1 MQILIVIITLM
12 VIIIGLI
19 LNRITLYSIRKNTER
34 AKDIATI
41 MQHTLNENNY
51 VIRLNLKTRLASNL
65 FGNFLSGDGI
75 SYEESLD
82 YIHPDD
88 KHIYMAFMNRL
99 VKGAKAAECTFRWDR
114 STKEHKH
121 DWRYLR
127 DVGIVEFDAEDKKK
141 PINFYCTLYDQTEQV
156 LQEKEELELTDRYR
170 KLFEQSIVG
179 QAFFDKEGRLLTTN
193 KKLREILKFEGD
205 EDPFYYRYPIFNIPD
220 FRFITYKD
228 ERDDLYFCT
237 RTIIFER
244 HVDCY
249 TEIRLHPIFNNNK
262 QLEMFT
268 LYIRDITQ
276 EREQYHQYKK
286 NEAQI
291 QRTNKEIEELENE
304 LKYLME
310 NVEMRFFRAS
320 FIKREI
326 IFYKEMSVPER
337 KMSFEELTESVLELP
352 FKKEGKTI
360 DEYFSKQQTM
370 LLNTKPFFVK
380 EGQKPEWH
388 FVDCIPFFNKEGK
401 LIGTYGVVRNISKLI
416 EKQELLKEETE
427 RANQSGLRKSAFLAN
442 MSHEI
447 RTPLNAI
454 VGFSEVLHMLG
465 TDEERAQIINV
476 INNNCEMLLRLVND
490 ILALSSMESGGI
502 KVEPAKT
509 DFAKSFNSMAISLK
523 NRVQNP
529 AIEFISESPYPTF
542 ITTIDGGRIQQVVT
556 NFVTNAIKYTKKGHI
571 KIGYEKQVRHDTD
584 GLYIYCEDTGSGIPK
599 EHQKK
604 VFDRFVKLNDFVQGT
619 GLGLSICKAI
629 IDNCNGE
636 IGVTSEG
643 KGCGSTFWFWIPC
656 KEETTI

>member
-1 MQILIVIITLM
+1 
-12 VIIIGLI
+12 
-19 LNRITLYSIRKNTER
+19 
-34 AKDIATI
+34 
-41 MQHTLNENNY
+41 
-51 VIRLNLKTRLASNL
+51 
-65 FGNFLSGDGI
+65 
-75 SYEESLD
+75 
-82 YIHPDD
+82 
-88 KHIYMAFMNRL
+88 MNRL

-127 DVGIVEFDAEDKKK
+127 DVGIVEFDAEDKNK

-276 EREQYHQYKK
+276 E
-286 NEAQI
+286 
-291 QRTNKEIEELENE
+291 
-304 LKYLME
+304 

-326 IFYKEMSVPER
+326 IFYKEMSVPEK
-337 KMSFEELTESVLELP
+337 KMTFDELTESVLELP

-360 DEYFSKQQTM
+360 DEYFSKKQTM

-427 RANQSGLRKSAFLAN
+427 RANQSGFQ
-442 MSHEI
+442 
-447 RTPLNAI
+447 
-454 VGFSEVLHMLG
+454 
-465 TDEERAQIINV
+465 DCERV
-476 INNNCEMLLRLVND
+476 H
-490 ILALSSMESGGI
+490 
-502 KVEPAKT
+502 
-509 DFAKSFNSMAISLK
+509 SL
-523 NRVQNP
+523 
-529 AIEFISESPYPTF
+529 PT
-542 ITTIDGGRIQQVVT
+542 
-556 NFVTNAIKYTKKGHI
+556 
-571 KIGYEKQVRHDTD
+571 
-584 GLYIYCEDTGSGIPK
+584 
-599 EHQKK
+599 
-604 VFDRFVKLNDFVQGT
+604 
-619 GLGLSICKAI
+619 
-629 IDNCNGE
+629 
-636 IGVTSEG
+636 
-643 KGCGSTFWFWIPC
+643 
-656 KEETTI
+656 

>member
-1 MQILIVIITLM
+1 METLIAILTLM
-12 VIIIGLI
+12 VIIIGVI

-156 LQEKEELELTDRYR
+156 LLEKEELELTDRYR

-286 NEAQI
+286 NEAEI
-291 QRTNKEIEELENE
+291 QRTNKEIEKYENE

-310 NVEMRFFRAS
+310 NIEMRFFRAS
-320 FIKREI
+320 LNDREI
-326 IFYKEMSVPER
+326 VFYKEMSVPER
-337 KMSFEELTESVLELP
+337 KMSFEELTENVINLP
-352 FKKEGKTI
+352 FKKEEI
-360 DEYFSKQQTM
+360 SVDEYFREQRTM
-370 LLNTKPFFVK
+370 LLHAKPFFK
-380 EGQKPEWH
+380 DNSETEWH
-388 FVDCIPFFNKEGK
+388 FADSVPFFDKEGK
-401 LIGTYGVVRNISKLI
+401 LIGTYGVVRNITKLI
-416 EKQELLKEETE
+416 NKQELLKEETE

-454 VGFSEVLHMLG
+454 VGFSEVLAMLG

-476 INNNCEMLLRLVND
+476 INNNCDMLLRLVND
-490 ILALSSMESGGI
+490 ILALSSLESGGI

-542 ITTIDGGRIQQVVT
+542 ITTIDDGRIQQVVT

>member
-1 MQILIVIITLM
+1 MEILIAILTLM
-12 VIIIGLI
+12 VIIIGVI

-51 VIRLNLKTRLASNL
+51 VIRLNLKNRLADNL
-65 FGNFLSGDGI
+65 FGEFLPHDGMT
-75 SYEESLD
+75 YEESLN
-82 YIHPDD
+82 YIHPED
-88 KHIYMAFMNRL
+88 KHIYMAFMNQL
-99 VKGAKAAECTFRWDR
+99 VKGAKAAECMFRWDR

-127 DVGIVEFDAEDKKK
+127 DLGIVEYDEQDKKK
-141 PINFYCTLYDQTEQV
+141 PINFYCTLYDQTEQM
-156 LQEKEELELTDRYR
+156 LLEKEELELTDRYR
-170 KLFEQSIVG
+170 RLFEHSIIG
-179 QAFFDKEGRLLTTN
+179 QAFYDKEGNLLTSN
-193 KKLREILKFEGD
+193 KKLREILKFEGED
-205 EDPFYYRYPIFNIPD
+205 DPFYHRYPLFDIPD

-228 ERDDLYFCT
+228 EKEDLYFCT
-237 RTIIFER
+237 RTVVTER
-244 HVDCY
+244 HVDCF
-249 TEIRLHPIFNNNK
+249 TEIRLHPIYNNDN

-268 LYIRDITQ
+268 LYIKDITQ

-286 NEAQI
+286 NEAEI
-291 QRTNKEIEELENE
+291 QRTNKEIEKYENE

-310 NVEMRFFRAS
+310 NIEMRFFRAS
-320 FIKREI
+320 FIDREI
-326 IFYKEMSVPER
+326 TFYKEMSVPER
-337 KMSFEELTESVLELP
+337 KMTFQEIKESVLELP
-352 FKKEGKTI
+352 YQKAGMSADEFFKEPK
-360 DEYFSKQQTM
+360 TM
-370 LLNTKPFFVK
+370 LIHTKPFFYK
-380 EGQKPEWH
+380 DSLETEWH
-388 FVDCIPFFNKEGK
+388 FVDCVPFFNKEGK
-401 LIGTYGVVRNISKLI
+401 LIGAYGVFRNITKLI
-416 EKQELLKEETE
+416 NKQELLKEETE

-502 KVEPAKT
+502 KVEPTQT
-509 DFAKSFNSMAISLK
+509 DFAQCFNNMAISLSK
-523 NRVQNP
+523 RVQNP
-529 AIEFISESPYPTF
+529 AIEFMTESPYPTF

-636 IGVTSEG
+636 IGVESEG
-643 KGCGSTFWFWIPC
+643 KGCGSTFWLWVPC